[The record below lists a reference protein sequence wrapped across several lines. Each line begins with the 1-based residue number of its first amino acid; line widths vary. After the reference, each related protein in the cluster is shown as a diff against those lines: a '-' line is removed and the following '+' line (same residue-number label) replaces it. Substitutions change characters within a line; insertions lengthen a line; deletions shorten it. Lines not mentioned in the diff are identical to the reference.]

1 MIANKYNE
9 YLKHKRLGSKLMGD
23 LSKIGNKFGK
33 PSKHDLAIH
42 KEYSEGEKPVKV
54 ALHDTSDLGFNVKNK
69 PTSNLEKA
77 KHESKLFYKG
87 V

>member
-9 YLKHKRLGSKLMGD
+9 YLKHKRLGSKLMGGN
-23 LSKIGNKFGK
+23 KIGNKFGK
-33 PSKHDLAIH
+33 PSHDLAIH

-69 PTSNLEKA
+69 PSSHLEKA